1 VKKNNLNK
9 NNLAVLILAGKVN
22 LPNYNFKSHEYL
34 FNIGNSLAF
43 EKILKNLNCDSETT
57 IYLAVSKINSEFK
70 KFLPFRKVKF
80 IEVGNTET
88 VLDSIYKS
96 LEKILENKVSIIPI
110 TTIPELPNSKKN
122 SCYFGSTKIP
132 KENWSSISKIDSE
145 NYKFHFKNDAK
156 SYGVFS
162 FPCTGRLIAE
172 KLHLKNSIEEIE
184 INKKADILSLAK
196 ILIKKFNYD
205 IIFEKWLDIGHEA
218 TYIDT
223 KLSSM
228 TSRFFNNITYLK
240 ENNTILKS
248 STDIQKISGE
258 YFFYKNLSNKLKNF
272 FPHLYYESKVDEK
285 INKIQMEFVPYPNLA
300 EIYLFKNVG
309 PNSWKRIID
318 SIKKIYKSFYIDEK
332 YKIESNAS
340 WLYSYKLLNR
350 FEMTINF
357 IRNSKNSLLNK
368 ILTDGIYVNNIF
380 HTGNLY
386 KTVDSLSKFLIGYE
400 QNLKQYIGHGDLCFN
415 NILVDQVSGCI
426 KLIDPKAY
434 WDKKR
439 DIFGLVDP
447 NYDLAKLIHSY
458 RYLYDSVVNKLYSIK
473 LKKNNVELS
482 IYAPSEY
489 DLVNKLFDQ
498 ILINKNIDDDVLR
511 NLTAS
516 LFISMLPFHKED
528 QDRFLCLAILGSIV
542 FNKIDIRQFIIQ
554 I

>member
-1 VKKNNLNK
+1 MKKNNTHKNK
-9 NNLAVLILAGKVN
+9 LAVLILAGKVN

-34 FNIGNSLAF
+34 FNIGNCLAI
-43 EKILKNLNCDSETT
+43 EKILKNLNCDSETVL
-57 IYLAVSKINSEFK
+57 YLAVSKLNSQLK
-70 KFLPFRKVKF
+70 KFLPFSKVTF

-96 LEKILENKVSIIPI
+96 LERILEKNVSIIPI

-132 KENWSSISKIDSE
+132 KENWSSISKIDRE
-145 NYKFHFKNDAK
+145 NYEFHFKNDEK
-156 SYGVFS
+156 SYGVLS
-162 FPCTGRLIAE
+162 YPCTGRLIAE
-172 KLHLKNSIEEIE
+172 KLHLESTINEIE
-184 INKKADILSLAK
+184 PNKKADILSLAK

-205 IIFEKWLDIGHEA
+205 IVFEKWLDIGHEA

-223 KLSSM
+223 KLTSM
-228 TSRFFNNITYLK
+228 TSRYFNNITYLN

-248 STDIQKISGE
+248 STDLQKIRGE
-258 YFFYKNLSNKLKNF
+258 YFFYKNLSNKLKKF
-272 FPHLYYESKVDEK
+272 FPHLYYESEVDEN
-285 INKIQMEFVPYPNLA
+285 INKIEIEFVPYPNLA
-300 EIYLFKNVG
+300 EIYLFKNIG
-309 PNSWKRIID
+309 PNSWIRIIN
-318 SIKKIYKSFYIDEK
+318 SIKKIYKSFYIEEK

-340 WLYSYKLLNR
+340 WLYSSKLLSR
-350 FEMTINF
+350 FDITVNF
-357 IRNSKNSLLNK
+357 IKNSKNIHLHK

-386 KTVDSLSKFLIGYE
+386 KTVDSLNNFLKGYE

-415 NILVDQVSGCI
+415 NILVDQISGCI

-439 DIFGLVDP
+439 NIFGLVDP
-447 NYDLAKLIHSY
+447 NYDLAKLNHSY

-473 LKKNNVELS
+473 VNKNNVELT

-489 DLVNKLFDQ
+489 DLVNNLFDQ
-498 ILINKNIDDDVLR
+498 ILINKNIDYDVLSY
-511 NLTAS
+511 LTAS
-516 LFISMLPFHKED
+516 LFISMLPLHVED